1 MAQVEMTVSMDSRRQ
16 EQIDR
21 FCAISGL
28 SRKQAFNEMMDM
40 WERLVYIPW
49 VEFLEKEEQRRKA
62 REGFNAIRAKA
73 ERGEY
78 PDLTMEEINEEIA
91 KARAEKRQKENQG

>member
-21 FCAISGL
+21 FCSISGL

-49 VEFLEKEEQRRKA
+49 IEFLEMEEQRLKTRQAFKKQ
-62 REGFNAIRAKA
+62 REKA
-73 ERGEY
+73 EKGET
-78 PDLTMEEINEEIA
+78 PDMTMEEIDAIIA
-91 KARAEKRQKENQG
+91 EVRTERYAKTGGK

>member
-1 MAQVEMTVSMDSRRQ
+1 MAQVEMTVSMDLRRQ

-28 SRKQAFNEMMDM
+28 SRKQTFNEMMDM

-49 VEFLEKEEQRRKA
+49 IEFIEQEEKRRKA